1 MTTFDSVE
9 IPLIQ
14 ATNENLKGY
23 GYLVDDY
30 DQTEIEITTWP
41 KKGWRDIDKGTGNE
55 GGITEGP
62 FETWWQGDILY
73 GRNNAVEH
81 KSDYDKDGQYLL
93 GYSCHPKEANENSL
107 KSDPKQ
113 IFIWHVNYHPDGG
126 QLFFPNN
133 NEPYI
138 SPLALPGDDMYL
150 KKFKAFY
157 CDGSK
162 GLYIHAN
169 IWHEGVFPLKG
180 KSTFRCKQGKVH
192 ARVSVDLYKEFQ
204 SYIFF
209 KTSIKK

>member
-1 MTTFDSVE
+1 MTSLDSFE

-41 KKGWRDIDKGTGNE
+41 RKGWRDIEKGTGNE

-93 GYSCHPKEANENSL
+93 GYTVS
-107 KSDPKQ
+107 
-113 IFIWHVNYHPDGG
+113 
-126 QLFFPNN
+126 
-133 NEPYI
+133 
-138 SPLALPGDDMYL
+138 M
-150 KKFKAFY
+150 KKLL
-157 CDGSK
+157 GIVVL
-162 GLYIHAN
+162 GLGLMFN
-169 IWHEGVFPLKG
+169 V
-180 KSTFRCKQGKVH
+180 
-192 ARVSVDLYKEFQ
+192 
-204 SYIFF
+204 
-209 KTSIKK
+209 